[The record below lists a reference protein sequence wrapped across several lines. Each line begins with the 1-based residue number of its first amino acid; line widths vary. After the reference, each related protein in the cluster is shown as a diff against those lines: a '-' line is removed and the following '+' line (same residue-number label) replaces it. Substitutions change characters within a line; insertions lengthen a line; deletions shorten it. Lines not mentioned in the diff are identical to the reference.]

1 MKSSAFPYFG
11 TNPRSEEPFLNISK
25 GDRKGHRSYGGRV
38 YWQDETYNDS
48 RVLVHV
54 PETFDVSKPG
64 VIVVFFHG
72 NGATL
77 ERDVRDRQLVPQ
89 QISDS
94 GVNAVLLAPQLAV
107 NAADS
112 SAGKFWQPG
121 GFKRFIDESASHLA
135 RLYGDPKSAQAFANL
150 PIVIVGYSGGFL
162 PTAWSLEVG
171 GIPNRVRGVF
181 LLDAVYGELDK
192 FASWIEK
199 NRTGFFVSS
208 YTRYTKRRDQELMQM
223 LRDKGITVTESMDG
237 PLRPGSVVFVQTPD
251 GVTHR
256 DYVTQA
262 WTEHPVKDVL
272 VKMAATPALDPD
284 RQRAVARA
292 GKRLFAASHCL
303 RRDRR
308 LRQDHRH
315 QRQRDKGRRDIARG
329 VKEIA
334 RVQKA
339 ADRRSDRLPDI
350 EHRGIERHRGGC
362 ERRRCADQPHLLHRI
377 GGRKAQPPDRDG
389 HRHQRIDAGAER
401 PAGYAGQQQ
410 RREQH
415 RGLPGAPGIDDA
427 GCDRDADETAH
438 AVERE
443 HQPDRVRPRARQL
456 RQQRPHEGE
465 HHELAG
471 HLQRRDQQ
479 QQHDHAGCGR
489 HRSRS

>member
-1 MKSSAFPYFG
+1 MAALVVPLSFALVQCGKAPDAGMLAANTDGAKSHAGKSKAQASPQASADTFEDRFPQPQFADRFPTGSESLLQLHRQVALAPEPRAVRTEQVRVASLTPTLTLPRPEREELTALVSMKSSAFPYFG
-11 TNPRSEEPFLNISK
+11 TNPRSEEPFLNITK
-25 GDRKGHRSYGGRV
+25 GERKGHKSFNGRV

-54 PETFDVSKPG
+54 PESFDLKKPG

-94 GVNAVLLAPQLAV
+94 GANAVLLAPQMAV

-121 GFKRFIDESASHLA
+121 GLKRFIDESAGHLA

-171 GIPNRVRGVF
+171 GLPNRVRGVF

-208 YTRYTKRRDQELMQM
+208 YTRYTKRHDLELMQM
-223 LRDKGITVTESMDG
+223 LRDRGITVTESMDG

-251 GVTHR
+251 GITHR

-272 VKMAATPALDPD
+272 VKMAATPALT
-284 RQRAVARA
+284 RI
-292 GKRLFAASHCL
+292 AS
-303 RRDRR
+303 
-308 LRQDHRH
+308 
-315 QRQRDKGRRDIARG
+315 A
-329 VKEIA
+329 
-334 RVQKA
+334 
-339 ADRRSDRLPDI
+339 P
-350 EHRGIERHRGGC
+350 
-362 ERRRCADQPHLLHRI
+362 
-377 GGRKAQPPDRDG
+377 
-389 HRHQRIDAGAER
+389 
-401 PAGYAGQQQ
+401 YAN
-410 RREQH
+410 R
-415 RGLPGAPGIDDA
+415 
-427 GCDRDADETAH
+427 
-438 AVERE
+438 
-443 HQPDRVRPRARQL
+443 
-456 RQQRPHEGE
+456 
-465 HHELAG
+465 
-471 HLQRRDQQ
+471 
-479 QQHDHAGCGR
+479 
-489 HRSRS
+489 